1 MRKSIY
7 SEEQRAIQ
15 TLLIQLRKER
25 GLRQIDLAEKLGMS
39 QQFVSRYE
47 EGQKVLDL
55 PELGQICR
63 ALSISLA
70 EFVRMYETRLEGVK
84 RKVDEQPKVPVE

>member
-1 MRKSIY
+1 MKKSIY
-7 SEEQRAIQ
+7 TTEQKVIQ
-15 TLLIQLRKER
+15 TLLLEIRKER

-63 ALSISLA
+63 ALDMTLI
-70 EFVRMYETRLEGVK
+70 EFVKM
-84 RKVDEQPKVPVE
+84 

>member
-7 SEEQRAIQ
+7 SVEQKVIQ
-15 TLLIQLRKER
+15 TLLAELRREQ
-25 GLRQIDLAEKLGMS
+25 GLRQVDLAEKLSMS

-55 PELGQICR
+55 PELGQVCH
-63 ALSISLA
+63 ALGIPLV
-70 EFVRMYETRLEGVK
+70 EFVQRYEAATAKLLLNT
-84 RKVDEQPKVPVE
+84 

>member
-1 MRKSIY
+1 VQKSIY
-7 SEEQRAIQ
+7 SEEQKVIQ
-15 TLLIQLRKER
+15 TLLIQLRKEQ

-55 PELGQICR
+55 PELGQICH
-63 ALSISLA
+63 ALGIPLMG
-70 EFVRMYETRLEGVK
+70 FVQMYEAALAVK
-84 RKVDEQPKVPVE
+84 REAK

>member
-1 MRKSIY
+1 MQKSIY
-7 SEEQRAIQ
+7 SEEQKVIQ
-15 TLLIQLRKER
+15 TLLIQLRKEQ

-55 PELGQICR
+55 PELGQVCH
-63 ALSISLA
+63 ALNVPLI
-70 EFVRMYETRLEGVK
+70 EFVQIYEAALAVK
-84 RKVDEQPKVPVE
+84 REEK